1 MLKKINILD
10 PSENPTA
17 QENDDVVEVMN
28 SVYDEFKELGHINWT
43 LTSIPT
49 RYQEPFI
56 ELVAWHVSPQF
67 GVDRIEYPRG
77 QRPGE
82 RSIYA
87 LNQRTQDTRQNPPV
101 DY

>member
-1 MLKKINILD
+1 MLKKIQVLD

-17 QENDDVVEVMN
+17 QENDDVVDVMN
-28 SVYDEFKELGHINWT
+28 SVYDELKELGHINWT

-56 ELVAWHVSPQF
+56 ELVGWHVSPQF
-67 GVDRIEYPRG
+67 GVPRVDYPRG

-87 LNQRTQDTRQNPPV
+87 LNERKLDSRHTPVV

>member
-10 PSENPTA
+10 PSESPTA
-17 QENDDVVEVMN
+17 QENDDVVDVMN
-28 SVYDEFKELGHINWT
+28 SVYDELKELGHINWT
-43 LTSIPT
+43 LTGIPT

-56 ELVAWHVSPQF
+56 ELVSWHVSPQF
-67 GVDRIEYPRG
+67 GVPRVDYPRG

-82 RSIYA
+82 RSIFA
-87 LNQRTQDTRQNPPV
+87 LNERKLDPRASRVV

>member
-1 MLKKINILD
+1 MLKKLNILD

-67 GVDRIEYPRG
+67 GIPRAEAPRG
-77 QRPGE
+77 YRPGE
-82 RSIYA
+82 RSIFA
-87 LNQRTQDTRQNPPV
+87 LNQRRMDTRTNPV
-101 DY
+101 TDF